1 MEGGGRRD
9 DTFDDTGEMIHLMI
23 QGALKAAS
31 HRIFMQTTD
40 DETSGKSVEFWKS
53 GGNLSSS
60 PLEEEECNGYHDRS
74 QTEAEF
80 SLDHNSSKALTL

>member
-1 MEGGGRRD
+1 
-9 DTFDDTGEMIHLMI
+9 MI

-40 DETSGKSVEFWKS
+40 DETSGKSVESWKS
-53 GGNLSSS
+53 GGNLSSIIIS
-60 PLEEEECNGYHDRS
+60 LEEEEEECNGYHDRS

>member
-1 MEGGGRRD
+1 MIRSIIKIGGGGAGD
-9 DTFDDTGEMIHLMI
+9 VMIHLMI
-23 QGALKAAS
+23 QELKAAS